1 MSGQLHAASWPTQ
14 LLSGESMMKLHVT
27 RTNTPPNIASGS
39 KAKFTVGLSEVFLP
53 IDDLKSSVAFYTEVV
68 GLVLELESA
77 DGAFLWSGSAHQS
90 QRVIMATRQR
100 LAQGN
105 AAGDVGKNVEWHHV
119 HFALQVSRK
128 KVEKAVEHVRR
139 CGVEVSGPVRFD
151 AMNAISFF
159 FRDPNGHLVEFW
171 SPDP

>member
-1 MSGQLHAASWPTQ
+1 
-14 LLSGESMMKLHVT
+14 MKPNVT
-27 RTNTPPNIASGS
+27 RSDTLLNLASES
-39 KAKFTVGLSEVFLP
+39 RAKFTVGLSEVFLP
-53 IDDLKSSVAFYTEVV
+53 IDDVKTSVAFYTEVV

-119 HFALQVSRK
+119 HYALQVSRK
-128 KVEKAVEHVRR
+128 KLEEAVGHVRG
-139 CGVEVSGPVRFD
+139 CGVEVSGPVRFE
-151 AMNAISFF
+151 AMNAISYF